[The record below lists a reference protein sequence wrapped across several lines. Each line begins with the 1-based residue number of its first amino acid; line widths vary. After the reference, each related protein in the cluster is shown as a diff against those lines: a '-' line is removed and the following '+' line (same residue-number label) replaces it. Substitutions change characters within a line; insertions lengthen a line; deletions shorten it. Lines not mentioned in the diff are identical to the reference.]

1 MMFLSEIRIIYF
13 NQKTMKEITVDGIIY
28 VPKSES
34 VQNKEGLQYCM
45 VRTYSAGVFCGWID
59 PTTTKEGRNTVKEA
73 KRIHYWEKAASLSE
87 LAQRGTNAPSECRV
101 PMPVS
106 IVYLENIIEVIPMTE
121 EAIKTIEAIPVWT
134 C

>member
-1 MMFLSEIRIIYF
+1 MMFLSEIIIIYF
-13 NQKTMKEITVDGIIY
+13 NENIMKEITVDGTIY
-28 VPKSES
+28 VQKSES
-34 VQNKEGLQYCM
+34 VKNNEGLQYCM

-59 PTTTKEGRNTVKEA
+59 PTATKEGRNTVKEA

-87 LAQRGTNAPSECRV
+87 LAQRGTNNPNNCRV
-101 PMPVS
+101 PMAVS

-121 EAIKTIEAIPVWT
+121 SAIKTIESIPVWT